1 MLSDSLL
8 LYKKKWL
15 VYLTSVRRLALNSTN
30 AYHDDFASCTAFFA
44 AYYGCALTLDQFKT
58 MTVSD
63 IRAWA
68 AERQKQ
74 TFNVRST
81 ARVLAAMKNFTRFLI
96 QENVCEDHVLLSFR
110 LGRIAKKLP
119 RPLTHSQALDM
130 VDNIDSL
137 AKESWLGAR
146 DQALLALLYSAGL
159 RISEA
164 LALTTD
170 SMKRDFL
177 VVLGKGNKVRHVPLM
192 AHVKAFIDAY
202 LALSPYAGRE
212 AGGQDYLFR
221 GARGGQMSP
230 SIAQQRFREYRHTF
244 GLPET
249 ATPHAMRHSCATH
262 LVESSADLRA
272 IQELLGHASLSSTQ
286 LYTDVAQKHV
296 HDVFKRTHPRGGKKK
311 G

>member
-1 MLSDSLL
+1 MGGKDDKGLFMLSESLL

-15 VYLTSVRRLALNSTN
+15 VYLTSVRRLAVNSTN
-30 AYHDDFASCTAFFA
+30 AYHDDFASCTSFFA
-44 AYYGCALTLDQFKT
+44 TYYGAALTLDHFKT

-81 ARVLAAMKNFTRFLI
+81 ARVLVAMKNFTRFLI

-119 RPLTHSQALDM
+119 RPLTHGQALDM

-137 AKESWLGAR
+137 AKQSWLGAR
-146 DQALLALLYSAGL
+146 DQALLALLYGAGL

-170 SMKRDFL
+170 SIKRDFL
-177 VVLGKGNKVRHVPLM
+177 VVLGKVNKVRHVPLM
-192 AHVKAFIDAY
+192 AHVKASIDAY
-202 LALSPYAGRE
+202 LALSPYAGTGVGE
-212 AGGQDYLFR
+212 HDYLFR

-230 SIAQQRFREYRHTF
+230 SIAQQRFREYR
-244 GLPET
+244 
-249 ATPHAMRHSCATH
+249 
-262 LVESSADLRA
+262 
-272 IQELLGHASLSSTQ
+272 
-286 LYTDVAQKHV
+286 
-296 HDVFKRTHPRGGKKK
+296 
-311 G
+311 

>member
-8 LYKKKWL
+8 LLKKQWL
-15 VYLTSVRRLALNSTN
+15 VYLTSVRRLAVNSVH
-30 AYHDDFASCTAFFA
+30 AYSDDFDSWAAFFTR
-44 AYYGCALTLDQFKT
+44 YYGGAFVSDQFKA

-63 IRAWA
+63 VRAWA
-68 AERQKQ
+68 AERQKND
-74 TFNVRST
+74 FNLRST

-96 QENVCEDHVLLSFR
+96 QENVCEDHVLLNFR

-119 RPLTHSQALDM
+119 RPLTHDQALDM
-130 VDNIDSL
+130 VDHIDSL
-137 AKESWLGAR
+137 AKEAWLGAR

-164 LALTTD
+164 LALTTE
-170 SMKRDFL
+170 SIKRDFL
-177 VVLGKGNKVRHVPLM
+177 VVLGKGNKIRHVPLM
-192 AHVKAFIDAY
+192 RHVKVSIDKY
-202 LALSPYAGRE
+202 LALSPYVDSRIGE
-212 AGGQDYLFR
+212 LNYLFR
-221 GARGGQMSP
+221 GERGGQMSP
-230 SIAQQRFREYRHTF
+230 SIAQKLFREYRRTF

-262 LVESSADLRA
+262 LVESSTDLRA

-296 HDVFKRTHPRGGKKK
+296 HDVFKRAHPRGNKNID
-311 G
+311 

>member
-15 VYLTSVRRLALNSTN
+15 IYLTSVRRLATNSTN
-30 AYHDDFASCTAFFA
+30 AYHDDFDNWAAFFTV
-44 AYYGCALTLDQFKT
+44 YYGSALTLDQFT
-58 MTVSD
+58 IMTVSD

-96 QENVCEDHVLLSFR
+96 QENMCEDHVLLSFR

-119 RPLTHSQALDM
+119 RPLTHEQALDM

-170 SMKRDFL
+170 SIKRDFL

-192 AHVKAFIDAY
+192 AHVKTSIDAY
-202 LALSPYAGRE
+202 LALSPYVGVGT
-212 AGGQDYLFR
+212 GGQDYLFR

-230 SIAQQRFREYRHTF
+230 SIAQQRFREYRRTF

-296 HDVFKRTHPRGGKKK
+296 HDVFKRTHPRGVKKER
-311 G
+311 